1 MRSKIRRAR
10 YRELWPESYGRRRR
24 AMADAR
30 WKREKGREKTDR
42 GGEEAAQCDVTEES
56 YGGRTMRS
64 KISSR
69 FFFVRVSH
77 LLHCAILLYMT
88 SAAMS
93 TTPRNS
99 GAHILVY
106 PIPAPGH
113 IISLLDLTRLLVTHG
128 LTITVLVSPSH
139 LPLLQPILSS
149 HLSSFI
155 QPLVLLLPHSFTSSQ
170 SSLLG
175 KIRATGELCDHILQW
190 FRFHPSLPV
199 AIVSDFF
206 LGWTHR
212 LATHLSMP
220 RLAFWPSSAFTASI
234 LDSLWRGLPK
244 NNDLNNEN
252 FLISFLEIPN
262 SPIYHWWQ
270 ITPYYHDFKERDLE
284 LSSSEMGCWLIMRV
298 GVSCSTRSLS

>member
-1 MRSKIRRAR
+1 
-10 YRELWPESYGRRRR
+10 
-24 AMADAR
+24 
-30 WKREKGREKTDR
+30 
-42 GGEEAAQCDVTEES
+42 
-56 YGGRTMRS
+56 
-64 KISSR
+64 
-69 FFFVRVSH
+69 
-77 LLHCAILLYMT
+77 
-88 SAAMS
+88 MS

-99 GAHILVY
+99 DAHILVY
-106 PIPAPGH
+106 PFPTPGH
-113 IISLLDLTRLLVTHG
+113 IISLLDLTRLLVTRG

-155 QPLVLLLPHSFTSSQ
+155 QPLVLLFPHSFTSSQ

-175 KIRATGELCDHILQW
+175 KIRATGELYDPILQW
-190 FRFHPSLPV
+190 FRFHPSPPV

-212 LATHLSMP
+212 LATHLGIP

-244 NNDLNNEN
+244 NNDPNNEN

-262 SPIYHWWQ
+262 SPIYPWWQ
-270 ITPYYHDFKERDLE
+270 ITPCCHDFKEKDLE
-284 LSSSEMGCWLIMRV
+284 LSSSEMGCWLVMRV